1 MFYKAEA
8 AKAVWSTMP
17 HEYDYVDDLRRHPY
31 PVTILV
37 GDHDCVDP
45 GATRAEAAAG
55 GAVRVVVLSEAGHA
69 AWIDQ
74 PERFRNVVE
83 QGLGP

>member
-1 MFYKAEA
+1 M
-8 AKAVWSTMP
+8 
-17 HEYDYVDDLRRHPY
+17 
-31 PVTILV
+31 TIIV

-55 GAVRVVVLSEAGHA
+55 GAVRIVVLSEAGHA

-74 PERFRNVVE
+74 PEWFGKVVE
-83 QGLGP
+83 QGLGA